1 MGVKIFDFTYLYAR
15 RPPFFVVEPRPDAL
29 SHHPLGGH
37 FSPIVVDHR
46 SSARGR
52 PRTRRLMRTMPSA
65 TTSASVSRATT
76 STRARRVRIHEK
88 AQGAP
93 KGRRRGNAS
102 RERRV
107 VLALGA
113 DGERDELASSASASG
128 DDLVARLRRG
138 ESSSSRDGDA
148 GAAAARRAE
157 HKANREK
164 DAVTKAML
172 ALALGVAS
180 MMPTITTEAP
190 APSPVVTGAKR
201 TVVAGTM
208 KSATSDANRTRDAS
222 AAEDAFVRDVERFV
236 GRVNM

>member
-1 MGVKIFDFTYLYAR
+1 
-15 RPPFFVVEPRPDAL
+15 
-29 SHHPLGGH
+29 
-37 FSPIVVDHR
+37 
-46 SSARGR
+46 
-52 PRTRRLMRTMPSA
+52 MRTMPSA
-65 TTSASVSRATT
+65 TMSTSASRATT
-76 STRARRVRIHEK
+76 SARARRGRIHEK

-102 RERRV
+102 CERRV
-107 VLALGA
+107 VLARGA
-113 DGERDELASSASASG
+113 DERDELASSASASG

-164 DAVTKAML
+164 DAVTKAVL